1 MDVAH
6 NPAAIKALCL
16 RIRKE
21 KGLIDRPIY
30 CLYAA
35 SRDKDIG
42 ACLREVSNVTPS
54 TNIFFCQTTYFR
66 AIPVAELIQIF
77 TDNVGKKCGNEHYQE
92 HFESHTMVNDVLCGL
107 LDMTL
112 NNNSSEDSKE
122 GTATPLLFIF
132 GTMYMMPPARL
143 ELGIND
149 ERD

>member
-1 MDVAH
+1 M
-6 NPAAIKALCL
+6 
-16 RIRKE
+16 
-21 KGLIDRPIY
+21 
-30 CLYAA
+30 
-35 SRDKDIG
+35 
-42 ACLREVSNVTPS
+42 
-54 TNIFFCQTTYFR
+54 
-66 AIPVAELIQIF
+66 AELIQIF